1 MMFYFII
8 GFISIQVVPQKDRKV
23 NHAYFSRI
31 YFLSFWGGD
40 FTYIYIY
47 ITYTYE
53 NILNDLCICLFENGE
68 FSPSNCNLERGHMGT
83 I

>member
-40 FTYIYIY
+40 FTYIYIFIY
-47 ITYTYE
+47 ILHT
-53 NILNDLCICLFENGE
+53 
-68 FSPSNCNLERGHMGT
+68 HMK
-83 I
+83 IS